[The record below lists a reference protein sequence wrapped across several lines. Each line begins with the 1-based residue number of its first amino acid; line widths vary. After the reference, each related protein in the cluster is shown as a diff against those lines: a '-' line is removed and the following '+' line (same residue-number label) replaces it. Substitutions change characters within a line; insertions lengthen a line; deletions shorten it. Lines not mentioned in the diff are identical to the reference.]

1 MRTLFPILCLVLAG
15 CGYVGDPMP
24 PALKVP
30 LAVSDLGATQKGPSL
45 LVDFTVPDKT
55 LEGLDLE
62 ELGGIEL
69 KIGPD
74 AIPFDAGAWSA
85 TARTSDAEA
94 TKPGKVNA
102 KIPVADWA
110 GQDVVIGV
118 RLKSTRQRLSPWS
131 NFVRLKVQPA
141 LATPENLRARA
152 AAEGVILEWNSASA
166 PKGVQWLVFRQG
178 PKDKEPT
185 EMGKTGEARFVDTG
199 AEYDIEYKYSA
210 QAVLAAA
217 VSDVSEPLPFTGL
230 DRFAPAVPQG
240 VTALSSATAVIVS
253 WDRSTEP
260 DFALYRIYRA
270 TGGGPLARVAESPSA
285 ASYRDTAVSSGQTYR
300 YAISA
305 VDKKGNE
312 SQQSQT
318 VEIQQP

>member
-1 MRTLFPILCLVLAG
+1 MRILLPIVFLVLAG

-30 LAVSDLGATQKGPSL
+30 MAVSDLGVSQRGPSL

-55 LEGLDLE
+55 LEGLELE

-74 AIPFDAGAWSA
+74 AIPFDAGAWSG
-85 TARTSDAEA
+85 TAKTSDAEA
-94 TKPGKVNA
+94 TKPGKVSA
-102 KIPVADWA
+102 KIPVSDWA

-141 LATPENLRARA
+141 LATPGNLRARA
-152 AAEGVILEWNSASA
+152 AAEGVVVEWDSGVAV
-166 PKGVQWLVFRQG
+166 KGVQWMVFRQG
-178 PKDKEPT
+178 PQDKEPV
-185 EMGKTGEARFVDTG
+185 EMGKIAVARFIDTG
-199 AEYDIEYKYSA
+199 AEYDGEYKYSA
-210 QAVLAAA
+210 QATLLAA
-217 VSDVSEPLPFTGL
+217 VSDVSAPFALTPV
-230 DRFAPAVPQG
+230 DAFAPVAPQG
-240 VTALSSATAVIVS
+240 ITALSSATAVIVS

-260 DFALYRIYRA
+260 DLALYRIYRA
-270 TGGGPLARVAESPSA
+270 VGDGQLARVAESPSA
-285 ASYRDTAVSSGQTYR
+285 ATYRDSAVSSGQRYR
-300 YAISA
+300 YAVSA

-312 SQQSQT
+312 SQQSQI